1 MDKHELKIEAEEHFL
16 EHGALNK
23 TQLEPN
29 NVHIKIYAGDTL
41 VAETNLESLVMK
53 FLIVSGE
60 HAQAMVVLGMIE
72 KNHVADG
79 KIVLQG
85 PKVPA
90 NGVE

>member
-53 FLIVSGE
+53 FLVVSAE
-60 HAQAMVVLGMIE
+60 HAKMLATMSSNTRPKGPTRLE
-72 KNHVADG
+72 RLPSRG
-79 KIVLQG
+79 KS
-85 PKVPA
+85 
-90 NGVE
+90 NG